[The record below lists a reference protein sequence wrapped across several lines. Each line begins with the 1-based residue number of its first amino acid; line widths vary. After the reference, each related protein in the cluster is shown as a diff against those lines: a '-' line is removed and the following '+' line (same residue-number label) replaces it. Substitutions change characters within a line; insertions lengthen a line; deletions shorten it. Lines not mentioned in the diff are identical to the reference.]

1 MSAGGSSGGCG
12 GVVGGGVG
20 RGCLGVGHDDVCR
33 LHTAADDA
41 PPGPHY
47 HERFIIPLLV
57 HNGNDSSEG
66 SGLATAHQL
75 ADGPAQREMRSEAAL
90 LPANPSPPL
99 TSPGQDSLQNAPP
112 PHPLR
117 SSPQHVSFVF
127 YCLDFT
133 LLDIVEIQIGIFRK
147 GVSMQQNS
155 QLQGRLCLPVWGSRF
170 SFLRI
175 LLQLFT
181 SVEKRQHRKPKEKY
195 IKEQLKL
202 LVV

>member
-12 GVVGGGVG
+12 GGVGGLGG
-20 RGCLGVGHDDVCR
+20 GCLGVGHDDVCR

-47 HERFIIPLLV
+47 HERFIIPPLV

-99 TSPGQDSLQNAPP
+99 TSPGQDGLQNAPP
-112 PHPLR
+112 PPTPPP
-117 SSPQHVSFVF
+117 PQLSATCFF
-127 YCLDFT
+127 C
-133 LLDIVEIQIGIFRK
+133 
-147 GVSMQQNS
+147 
-155 QLQGRLCLPVWGSRF
+155 
-170 SFLRI
+170 FLHAWTSHSWI
-175 LLQLFT
+175 LL
-181 SVEKRQHRKPKEKY
+181 KY
-195 IKEQLKL
+195 K
-202 LVV
+202 